1 MYKRQGYSRERERL
15 RGFERAEDGSYQRR
29 REVQGDKV
37 QGEMGGYGVGLGAD
51 VGVDSAELMREFQN
65 RNK

>member
-1 MYKRQGYSRERERL
+1 MCIRDR
-15 RGFERAEDGSYQRR
+15 RR

-37 QGEMGGYGVGLGAD
+37 QGEIGGYGVGLGAD
-51 VGVDSAELMREFQN
+51 VGVDSAKLMREFQN